1 MSKRRMLILG
11 ALVLLFVVL
20 EVLLPKP
27 LNWTPSYSHL
37 DKNPFGA
44 YVLAQLLP
52 GFLSEADPRI
62 EPITLYETS
71 ELEEQLNLLVLTD
84 EFYPSE
90 EDVQVLL
97 SRVADGDHAFI
108 AAHLWN
114 SYLQDSLGFSADY
127 TFQLPAGA
135 GGKADSVD
143 LRFTQPDLPGQYF
156 RVPAGTLPAAF
167 DSLPASATVLA
178 KAKNGKIILAAIPWG
193 KGMFYLS
200 STPLLFTNL
209 FLMQENSR
217 PYAEAALSY
226 LPEQE
231 LLWTEYYHL
240 GRMESP
246 TPLRFILREPALRWS
261 YYLGMGILLSFVLF
275 SMKRRQRAIPVV
287 EPPANTS
294 LQFAETVARL
304 YYGQRDHLDLA
315 RKKISYFY
323 EWLREQYQMPAG
335 AVDELYLQRLI
346 RKSGKPEA
354 EVRSLFAYI
363 QQIEQRRALAPEDL
377 LLLQHKLES
386 FIQR

>member
-1 MSKRRMLILG
+1 MSKRRILIL
-11 ALVLLFVVL
+11 ASLVLLFVVV

-52 GFLSEADPRI
+52 GFISEADPRI

-97 SRVADGDHAFI
+97 SRVADGDHSFI

-114 SYLQDSLGFSADY
+114 SYLEDSLGFSTNY
-127 TFQLPAGA
+127 KFQLPTNA
-135 GGKADSVD
+135 GGKADSID
-143 LRFTQPDLPGQYF
+143 LRFSQPELPGQYF
-156 RVPAGTLPAAF
+156 RIPAAMVPASF

-178 KAKNGKIILAAIPWG
+178 KAKNGTVVFASIPWG

-200 STPLLFTNL
+200 TTPLLFTNF

-217 PYAEAALSY
+217 PYAEAALGY

-246 TPLRFILREPALRWS
+246 TPLRFILSEPALRWS
-261 YYLGMGILLSFVLF
+261 YYLGMGVLLSFVLF

-304 YYGQRDHLDLA
+304 YYGQADHLDLA
-315 RKKISYFY
+315 QKKISYFY

-335 AVDELYLQRLI
+335 SIDELYLQRLI

-363 QQIEQRRALAPEDL
+363 QQIEQRRTLAPEDL
-377 LLLQHKLES
+377 LLLQQKLES
-386 FIQR
+386 FTQR